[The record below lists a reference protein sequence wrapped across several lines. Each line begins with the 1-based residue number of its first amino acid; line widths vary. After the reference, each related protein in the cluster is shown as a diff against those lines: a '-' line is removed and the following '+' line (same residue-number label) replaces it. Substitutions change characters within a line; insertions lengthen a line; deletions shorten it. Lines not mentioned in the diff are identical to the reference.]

1 MRNRGTWLLL
11 LLAVALGGP
20 AVGSGPAVAQ
30 VQPTLVTAASGSV
43 EVGGQIF
50 DNANLLGAANPT
62 GTITFSLFGPNDATC
77 AGPPIFTSTVPVT
90 GTSVNSEPFT
100 TSVAGTYRWIATYS
114 GDANNLPAGPT
125 ACNDPAETVEVTR
138 AQTVLSTVASPHAG
152 GVIFDTATLAG
163 GFNPT
168 GTITFDLH
176 GPGDDLCAGAPVFTS
191 TVPVNG
197 NGQYQSGSF
206 SPTVVGTYR
215 WRATYSGDANNLG
228 EGPTPCLDPAEQVV
242 VTQVGPQPAN
252 PTITTTA
259 SPGVPVGAQVF
270 DTAVLAGG
278 NNPTGTI
285 TFNLY
290 GPNDATCAGPPVFTS
305 TVPVAGNGQYQSA
318 SFMPIA
324 PGTYRWTASY
334 SGDANNNAAGPTAC
348 NDPAEAVVVTAAGGG
363 APTLTTTASP
373 GVAVGGQVFDTANLT
388 GGTNPTGTITF
399 NLYGPDDATCAG
411 PPVFTSTVPVAG
423 AGSYTSGS
431 FTPTA
436 PGTYRWIASYSGD
449 ANNLPA
455 GPTVCNDPAE
465 AVVVTPAGG
474 GAPTLT
480 TTASPGVA
488 IGGQVFDTATLTG
501 GTSPTG
507 TITFNLYGP
516 NDATCAGPPVF
527 TSTVPVAGN
536 GSYTSGSFTPTAPGT
551 YRWIASYSGDAN
563 NSPGTTACNDP
574 AETVVVTAAPAAS
587 ITVAKTA
594 NPASLPAPG
603 GTFTFGV
610 VVTNTG
616 ATPVTITAITDDVYG
631 DLAGRGSCAAGATL
645 APGGGQYSCTFPGQF
660 TGVAGASQ
668 TDTVTVT
675 ASVPGGTPV
684 SATGSA
690 TVSVTSPTPPP
701 LPPPTIT
708 VDQGADS
715 LTRPAPGGTF
725 LSSVSVTNTSGQP
738 LTLVSLVDDD
748 LNGRGTCRLPQP
760 LQPGGTYS
768 CTFPIEFFGNA
779 GDTRTFTTTAT
790 AVDAAGRQAVATDS
804 ITLTLT
810 AALTP
815 PPPPTPPPPTPP
827 PPTPPS
833 APPVVPPLAPPS
845 PVPVAAV
852 PALVATDVT
861 TTTLAAPTAVA
872 VPVPSP
878 AAVGSLART
887 GADPVGQFR
896 LALSL
901 VVVGLA
907 ALALGSARRPAT
919 MGRWLR
925 RRD

>member
-1 MRNRGTWLLL
+1 LL
-11 LLAVALGGP
+11 LLAVALGGL

-290 GPNDATCAGPPVFTS
+290 GPDDATCAGPPVFTS
-305 TVPVAGNGQYQSA
+305 AVPVAGNGQYQSA

-431 FTPTA
+431 FAPTA
-436 PGTYRWIASYSGD
+436 PGTYRW
-449 ANNLPA
+449 
-455 GPTVCNDPAE
+455 T
-465 AVVVTPAGG
+465 
-474 GAPTLT
+474 
-480 TTASPGVA
+480 
-488 IGGQVFDTATLTG
+488 
-501 GTSPTG
+501 
-507 TITFNLYGP
+507 
-516 NDATCAGPPVF
+516 
-527 TSTVPVAGN
+527 
-536 GSYTSGSFTPTAPGT
+536 
-551 YRWIASYSGDAN
+551 ASYSGDAN

-645 APGGGQYSCTFPGQF
+645 APGGGRYSCTFPGQF

-675 ASVPGGTPV
+675 ASVPGGNPV

-715 LTRPAPGGTF
+715 LTKPAPGGTF

-827 PPTPPS
+827 PPTPPPPTPPS

-925 RRD
+925 RRG